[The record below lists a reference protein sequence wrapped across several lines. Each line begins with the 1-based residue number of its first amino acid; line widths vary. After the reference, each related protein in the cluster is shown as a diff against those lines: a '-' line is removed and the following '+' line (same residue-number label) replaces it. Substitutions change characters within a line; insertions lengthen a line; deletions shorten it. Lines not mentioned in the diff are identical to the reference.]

1 MLWILGIIIQD
12 LPPPSL
18 ERSSISLDTSDTE
31 AKIRRSKE
39 VKLNNLKYDLMML
52 TQDLG
57 RMVPSS
63 RLAEELLAKKATLQ
77 EEISKLEQE
86 LSAQTAPKAET
97 QPEGLKKIKDEDGQ
111 VRIWSSS
118 SAS

>member
-1 MLWILGIIIQD
+1 
-12 LPPPSL
+12 
-18 ERSSISLDTSDTE
+18 
-31 AKIRRSKE
+31 
-39 VKLNNLKYDLMML
+39 LNNLKYDLMML

-63 RLAEELLAKKATLQ
+63 RLAEELLAKKSTLQ
-77 EEISKLEQE
+77 EEITKLEQG
-86 LSAQTAPKAET
+86 LSAKTAPKAET